1 MRLFR
6 TFLLL
11 TLLAGA
17 VPTAVLAA
25 FLAQRSEGLPA
36 STVAALLASF
46 AGAVL
51 LSALVARS
59 LVTPLEACVKGALD
73 IARGRFGRQV
83 EVRARNEIGD
93 LAYTFNHMS
102 RELASYDAENRRL
115 IAALE
120 QGYLDTIRSLAS
132 AIDAKD
138 PYTRGHAQRVADLS
152 VEIGR
157 ELGLDEAHLRAL
169 AYGGILHDIGK
180 IGIPEPL
187 LGKATP
193 LSGPELERMRA
204 HAAIGAE
211 IVKGVEFLREAAPA
225 IRGHHERWD
234 GTGYPDRLA
243 GEAIPLVA
251 RIVNAADTWD
261 ACTSARPY
269 QAAIPAG
276 EVLPILASLRGT
288 QIDPG
293 VHDALVRVLRRQG
306 AIPEERAARTPPE
319 RGREFA

>member
-17 VPTAVLAA
+17 VPTVVLAV
-25 FLAQRSEGLPA
+25 FLARRSEGLPA
-36 STVAALLASF
+36 STVAALVASF
-46 AGAVL
+46 AVSVL
-51 LSALVARS
+51 LAALVARS
-59 LVTPLEACVKGALD
+59 LVGPLEACVRGALE

-83 EVRARNEIGD
+83 EVGARNEIGD

-120 QGYLDTIRSLAS
+120 QGYLDTIRSLAG

-157 ELGLDEAHLRAL
+157 EMELGEADLRAL
-169 AYGGILHDIGK
+169 AYAGILHDIGK
-180 IGIPEPL
+180 IGVPEPVL
-187 LGKATP
+187 AKATP
-193 LSGPELERMRA
+193 LSEPEMEVMRA
-204 HAAIGAE
+204 HPAIGAE
-211 IVKGVEFLREAAPA
+211 IVKGVEFLRDAAPA
-225 IRGHHERWD
+225 IRSHHERWD
-234 GTGYPDRLA
+234 GNGYPDRLA
-243 GEAIPLVA
+243 GASIPLVA

-261 ACTSARPY
+261 ACTSERPY

-276 EVLPILASLRGT
+276 EVLSILGALRAT
-288 QIDPG
+288 QIDPE
-293 VHDALVRVLRRQG
+293 VHDALLRVLRRRG
-306 AIPEERAARTPPE
+306 CLPAGRAA
-319 RGREFA
+319 

>member
-17 VPTAVLAA
+17 VPTVVLAA

-36 STVAALLASF
+36 SILAALASSF
-46 AGAVL
+46 AGSVL
-51 LSALVARS
+51 LAALVARR
-59 LVTPLEACVKGALD
+59 LVTPLEACVRGALE

-83 EVRARNEIGD
+83 EVGARNEIGD

-102 RELASYDAENRRL
+102 RELASYDGENRRL

-120 QGYLDTIRSLAS
+120 QGYLDTIRSLAG

-157 ELGLDEAHLRAL
+157 ELRLGEREQRAL
-169 AYGGILHDIGK
+169 AYAGILHDIGK
-180 IGIPEPL
+180 IGVPEPL
-187 LGKATP
+187 LGKVAP
-193 LSGPELERMRA
+193 LSGPELEVMRA
-204 HAAIGAE
+204 HPVIGAE
-211 IVKGVEFLREAAPA
+211 IVKGVEFLRDAAPA
-225 IRGHHERWD
+225 IRSHHERWD
-234 GTGYPDRLA
+234 GTGYPDRLR

-261 ACTSARPY
+261 ACTSERPY
-269 QAAIPAG
+269 QAALPPD
-276 EVLPILASLRGT
+276 EVLSILASLRGT
-288 QIDPG
+288 QIDPA
-293 VHDALVRVLRRQG
+293 VHDALLRVLRRRG
-306 AIPEERAARTPPE
+306 ALPAERAA
-319 RGREFA
+319 